1 MYSLEKHVELAAK
14 EIQISLFNDD
24 ETQPNTVEKECKK
37 ILMNKF
43 PNYKEYLGLPE
54 YLEIINL
61 LKKGVAI
68 HHAGILPVLREM
80 VELLFDKGYIKLL
93 FATRDVLCWN

>member
-1 MYSLEKHVELAAK
+1 MLPAICFVFSRKHVELAAK

-61 LKKGVAI
+61 LKK
-68 HHAGILPVLREM
+68 VL
-80 VELLFDKGYIKLL
+80 LYIMQAFFLY
-93 FATRDVLCWN
+93 